1 MPRYLIEVPHE
12 DTEGACNRAIQIFRA
27 TGSHFVTHAEWGCHD
42 NEHKAW
48 MLVDLDD
55 KQQALAIIPPEFRA
69 IAKVTAVERLSPA
82 QLETIAKEH
91 NS

>member
-1 MPRYLIEVPHE
+1 
-12 DTEGACNRAIQIFRA
+12 
-27 TGSHFVTHAEWGCHD
+27 
-42 NEHKAW
+42 